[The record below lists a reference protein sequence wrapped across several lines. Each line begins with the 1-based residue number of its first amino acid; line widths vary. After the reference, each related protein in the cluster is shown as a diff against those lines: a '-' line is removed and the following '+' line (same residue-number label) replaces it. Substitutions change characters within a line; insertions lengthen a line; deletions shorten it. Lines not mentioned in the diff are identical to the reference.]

1 MNKWKNMEGDDMD
14 EDWKEA
20 LRKLGAKETRTGGF
34 TIFELKGEIPKS
46 FHPMLRIEEGERIF
60 RVHIWETV
68 RRPTIIKLLS
78 KVGGEGF
85 IIPVLVIQ
93 TLNKK
98 DAFSCTKKMDR
109 AEFEGLVETVRKFPF
124 VLPQTEDY
132 RDFSICK
139 DADEVIERMK
149 KWGKVS

>member
-1 MNKWKNMEGDDMD
+1 MD
-14 EDWKEA
+14 GDWKEA
-20 LRKLGAKETRTGGF
+20 LRNLGAKETRTGGY
-34 TIFELKGEIPKS
+34 TIFELKEEIPK
-46 FHPMLRIEEGERIF
+46 FVHPMLQIEEGERLF
-60 RVHIWETV
+60 WVHIWETV

-78 KVGGEGF
+78 KVDGGGF
-85 IIPVLVIQ
+85 IIPVLVVQ
-93 TLNKK
+93 TLDKK
-98 DAFSCTKKMDR
+98 DALSCTKKMDR

-124 VLPQTEDY
+124 ILPQTEDY